1 MALSEM
7 VALGQRAGEH
17 GDGEEHAGIEEHGEP
32 VEARPFDGIA
42 QVQESEEVPAEHHV
56 GVEKGGEAGCHQ
68 TTGPGEEEAAFQHG
82 EDVEEGEDGARAAA
96 RRDDAGDEGDVEAD
110 LHPGE
115 ATELSASRGAKQEE
129 TGHDCGRGDRDHEGR
144 ELRGE
149 GVGEAQDDTRHQ
161 HEGGGEE
168 PRPAEL
174 AQGRPQELPVFHCR
188 RYLTRVTSL
197 KIGRYMATTRPP
209 MITPSTTIMMGSR
222 RAVSAPTAVSTS
234 SS

>member
-1 MALSEM
+1 DGDETRRHGLEDQIPEGLKVRKAPSLTFQMTWSEM
-7 VALGQRAGEH
+7 VAVGKRAGKH

-56 GVEKGGEAGCHQ
+56 GVEKGGEAGGQQ

-129 TGHDCGRGDRDHEGR
+129 TGHDCGRGDRDHAGR
-144 ELRGE
+144 ELRG
-149 GVGEAQDDTRHQ
+149 G
-161 HEGGGEE
+161 GGGEE
-168 PRPAEL
+168 PGETPA
-174 AQGRPQELPVFHCR
+174 
-188 RYLTRVTSL
+188 
-197 KIGRYMATTRPP
+197 
-209 MITPSTTIMMGSR
+209 PSRGGAGGSR
-222 RAVSAPTAVSTS
+222 AKRSSRGVARRSCRSSTAAAT
-234 SS
+234 